1 MSFPVA
7 KVIDANGMDVSEAGQ
22 AALKILAGAA
32 KKEDAKVRVVA
43 RTSSAQP
50 PKELRSLFH
59 TAGEMRTVRAA
70 RVMSALEEA
79 GLPPGAR
86 SGSWARPTSRR
97 RAGAGQEGRGR
108 AAARAPRA
116 AGGAGVTTSGRSDA
130 GSRATRILIG
140 LVICGA
146 AAPARAYDF
155 SVDVRTIGQGYQVRG
170 FAPDGSNEL
179 LSRRRLTQY
188 LDLNVFDIGPGDWHG
203 DDGGRNVFYVDAS
216 LRFDAD
222 FGGYLLGAPT
232 GVNAIRELNQNEL
245 DILYAFLGGRNVGG
259 HVDFQLGRQ
268 IHFDLI
274 DFYAF
279 DGADVLFH
287 ATRDCSAWRRSPGPR
302 CGATLPLSSPIYEL
316 DGTSA
321 GSRNPATRPAQNSE
335 MAPMA
340 GAALV
345 AGTPRRVARWFLVG
359 AAVVP
364 RDLVGHRRPA
374 AGRAGRAASTKRSC
388 RSPRRAAWRN
398 RIFLSGGV
406 RYNVL
411 FDELD
416 DEQLA
421 LRVRLTPRQWLTLEH
436 DFLAP
441 TFDGDSIWN
450 IFSTGAYRDLRASY
464 EIGLPARREGLRAR
478 LRPLLPGDHRRGR
491 AAGTPYAG
499 QDVGAEAPGGR
510 FAAGG
515 SLGAAWRNARGMLR
529 ADGYWDD
536 GYGGRK
542 VGVDATTRVRVR
554 APLELEG
561 RLTGYSWRN
570 DLQPTPNSSGV
581 VFGAQ
586 AGGRFQLGRG
596 VRLHLLVE
604 DNVGTYYESQFRGL
618 AMLELDAGL

>member
-1 MSFPVA
+1 VRP
-7 KVIDANGMDVSEAGQ
+7 
-22 AALKILAGAA
+22 AL
-32 KKEDAKVRVVA
+32 
-43 RTSSAQP
+43 
-50 PKELRSLFH
+50 
-59 TAGEMRTVRAA
+59 
-70 RVMSALEEA
+70 
-79 GLPPGAR
+79 
-86 SGSWARPTSRR
+86 
-97 RAGAGQEGRGR
+97 
-108 AAARAPRA
+108 
-116 AGGAGVTTSGRSDA
+116 
-130 GSRATRILIG
+130 LIG

-188 LDLNVFDIGPGDWHG
+188 LDLNVFDIGPDDLHG
-203 DDGGRNVFYVDAS
+203 DTGDRNVFYFDAS
-216 LRFDAD
+216 FQFDSD
-222 FGGYLLGAPT
+222 FGGYLQGAPT
-232 GVNAIRELNQNEL
+232 GVNAIRELNQNQL
-245 DILYAFLGGRNVGG
+245 DILYAFFGGRNVGG

-287 ATRDCSAWRRSPGPR
+287 ATRMFGVEAFAGTEVRG
-302 CGATLPLSSPIYEL
+302 TLPLSSPIYEL

-321 GSRNPATRPAQNSE
+321 GSRDPATRPAQNSE
-335 MAPMA
+335 MAPLA

-345 AGTPRRVARWFLVG
+345 AGSPGGSPDGSWSARLSFREIWSATADRLPGEPESGVNEE
-359 AAVVP
+359 VVS
-364 RDLVGHRRPA
+364 LTA
-374 AGRAGRAASTKRSC
+374 TASWRSL
-388 RSPRRAAWRN
+388 
-398 RIFLSGGV
+398 IFLSGGL

-450 IFSTGAYRDLRASY
+450 IFSVGAYRDLRASY
-464 EIGLPARREGLRAR
+464 EIGLPGGVKAYARAFAR
-478 LRPLLPGDHRRGR
+478 FFLATNDEIAPP
-491 AAGTPYAG
+491 GTPYAG

-561 RLTGYSWRN
+561 RLTGYYWRN
-570 DLQPTPNSSGV
+570 DLQPTLDGSGV

-586 AGGRFQLGRG
+586 AGGRVRMGRG
-596 VRLHLLVE
+596 VHLHLLVE

>member
-1 MSFPVA
+1 MP
-7 KVIDANGMDVSEAGQ
+7 DV
-22 AALKILAGAA
+22 
-32 KKEDAKVRVVA
+32 R
-43 RTSSAQP
+43 
-50 PKELRSLFH
+50 
-59 TAGEMRTVRAA
+59 
-70 RVMSALEEA
+70 
-79 GLPPGAR
+79 
-86 SGSWARPTSRR
+86 
-97 RAGAGQEGRGR
+97 
-108 AAARAPRA
+108 
-116 AGGAGVTTSGRSDA
+116 
-130 GSRATRILIG
+130 G
-140 LVICGA
+140 LVQVLVGLIVCGA

-155 SVDVRTIGQGYQVRG
+155 SVDIRTIGQGYQVRG

-188 LDLNVFDIGPGDWHG
+188 LDLNVFDIGPDDWHG

-216 LRFDAD
+216 VRFDAD
-222 FGGYLLGAPT
+222 FGGYQLGAPT
-232 GVNAIRELNQNEL
+232 GPNSIQELNQNEL

-259 HVDFQLGRQ
+259 HLDFQLGRR

-279 DGADVLFH
+279 DGADLLFH
-287 ATRDCSAWRRSPGPR
+287 ATRTFGVEAFVGTEVRG
-302 CGATLPLSSPIYEL
+302 TLPLSSPIYEL

-321 GSRNPATRPAQNSE
+321 GSRNPATRPAQNSV

-345 AGTPRRVARWFLVG
+345 AGAPAGPWSARLSFREIWSATADRQPG
-359 AAVVP
+359 EPESGINEEVVS
-364 RDLVGHRRPA
+364 LTA
-374 AGRAGRAASTKRSC
+374 T
-388 RSPRRAAWRN
+388 AAWGN
-398 RIFLSGGV
+398 RIFLSGGL

-421 LRVRLTPRQWLTLEH
+421 LRVKLTPRQWLTLEH

-464 EIGLPARREGLRAR
+464 EVALPRGVKAYARGFAR
-478 LRPLLPGDHRRGR
+478 FYLATDDEVATTG
-491 AAGTPYAG
+491 PYAG
-499 QDVGAEAPGGR
+499 QDIGAEAPGGR

-515 SLGAAWRNARGMLR
+515 SLGAAWRNARGMVR

-542 VGVDATTRVRVR
+542 AGVDATTRVKVR
-554 APLELEG
+554 EPIELEG
-561 RLTGYSWRN
+561 RLTGYTWRN
-570 DLQPTPNSSGV
+570 DVQPTLNSSGV
-581 VFGAQ
+581 VFGAE
-586 AGGRFQLGRG
+586 AGGRFRLGQG
-596 VRLHLLVE
+596 VHLHLLVE

-618 AMLELDAGL
+618 AMVELDAGL

>member
-1 MSFPVA
+1 M
-7 KVIDANGMDVSEAGQ
+7 G
-22 AALKILAGAA
+22 
-32 KKEDAKVRVVA
+32 
-43 RTSSAQP
+43 
-50 PKELRSLFH
+50 
-59 TAGEMRTVRAA
+59 
-70 RVMSALEEA
+70 
-79 GLPPGAR
+79 
-86 SGSWARPTSRR
+86 
-97 RAGAGQEGRGR
+97 
-108 AAARAPRA
+108 
-116 AGGAGVTTSGRSDA
+116 
-130 GSRATRILIG
+130 G
-140 LVICGA
+140 LVGLVVCGA
-146 AAPARAYDF
+146 PAPARAYDF

-188 LDLNVFDIGPGDWHG
+188 LDLNVFDIGPDSWHG

-216 LRFDAD
+216 VRLDAD
-222 FGGYLLGAPT
+222 FGGYTLGAPT
-232 GVNAIRELNQNEL
+232 GLNSIQELNQNEL
-245 DILYAFLGGRNVGG
+245 DILYAFLGGRNIGG

-274 DFYAF
+274 DFYSF

-287 ATRDCSAWRRSPGPR
+287 ATRTFGVEGFVGTEVRG
-302 CGATLPLSSPIYEL
+302 TLPLSSPIYEL

-321 GSRNPATRPAQNSE
+321 GSRDPATRPAQNSE
-335 MAPMA
+335 LAPMA

-345 AGTPRRVARWFLVG
+345 AGAPAGPWSARLSFREIWSATANQLPGEPSSGVNEE
-359 AAVVP
+359 VVS
-364 RDLVGHRRPA
+364 LTA
-374 AGRAGRAASTKRSC
+374 T
-388 RSPRRAAWRN
+388 AAWRD
-398 RIFLSGGV
+398 RIFLTGGV

-421 LRVRLTPRQWLTLEH
+421 LRVKLTPRQWLTLEH

-464 EIGLPARREGLRAR
+464 ELALPRGVKAYARGFAR
-478 LRPLLPGDHRRGR
+478 FYLATSDEIAPP
-491 AAGTPYAG
+491 GTPYAG

-515 SLGAAWRNARGMLR
+515 SLGVAWRNLRAMVR

-542 VGVDATTRVRVR
+542 AGVDATTRIKVRE
-554 APLELEG
+554 PIELEG
-561 RLTGYSWRN
+561 RLTGYTWRN
-570 DLQPTPNSSGV
+570 DVQPTPDSSGV
-581 VFGAQ
+581 VFGAE
-586 AGGRFQLGRG
+586 AGGRLRLGQG
-596 VRLHLLVE
+596 VHLHLLVE

>member
-1 MSFPVA
+1 M
-7 KVIDANGMDVSEAGQ
+7 
-22 AALKILAGAA
+22 
-32 KKEDAKVRVVA
+32 
-43 RTSSAQP
+43 
-50 PKELRSLFH
+50 
-59 TAGEMRTVRAA
+59 
-70 RVMSALEEA
+70 
-79 GLPPGAR
+79 
-86 SGSWARPTSRR
+86 R
-97 RAGAGQEGRGR
+97 RA
-108 AAARAPRA
+108 
-116 AGGAGVTTSGRSDA
+116 V
-130 GSRATRILIG
+130 LVG

-146 AAPARAYDF
+146 AAPALAYDF

-188 LDLNVFDIGPGDWHG
+188 LDLNVFDIGPDTWHG

-216 LRFDAD
+216 VRFDAD
-222 FGGYLLGAPT
+222 FGGYMLGAPT
-232 GVNAIRELNQNEL
+232 GLNSIQELNQNEL

-287 ATRDCSAWRRSPGPR
+287 ATRTFGVEAFAGTEVRG
-302 CGATLPLSSPIYEL
+302 TLPLSSPIYEL

-321 GSRNPATRPAQNSE
+321 GSRDPATRPAQNSE
-335 MAPMA
+335 MAPLA

-345 AGTPRRVARWFLVG
+345 AGAPAGPWSARLSFREIWSATANQQPG
-359 AAVVP
+359 EPSSGINQEVVS
-364 RDLVGHRRPA
+364 LTA
-374 AGRAGRAASTKRSC
+374 MAS
-388 RSPRRAAWRN
+388 WGN

-421 LRVRLTPRQWLTLEH
+421 LRVKLTPRQWLTLEH

-450 IFSTGAYRDLRASY
+450 IFSIGAYRDLRASY
-464 EIGLPARREGLRAR
+464 EIALSRGVKAYARGFAR
-478 LRPLLPGDHRRGR
+478 FYLATTDEVAPTTGPYAGGYPGTYGAQDA
-491 AAGTPYAG
+491 AAGT
-499 QDVGAEAPGGR
+499 

-529 ADGYWDD
+529 ADAYWDD

-542 VGVDATTRVRVR
+542 AGVDATTRVKVR
-554 APLELEG
+554 DPIELEG
-561 RLTGYSWRN
+561 RLTGYTWRN
-570 DLQPTPNSSGV
+570 DVQPSPNSSGV
-581 VFGAQ
+581 VFGAE
-586 AGGRFQLGRG
+586 AGGRFRLGQG
-596 VRLHLLVE
+596 VHLHLLVE